1 MRNIITTLALVAS
14 AAAPAIAA
22 PAEAPVSG
30 RVQGADGRPLS
41 SVFVQQQ
48 GAVNSAITDEKGAYA
63 LKLDP
68 KGRQVLVFTA
78 VGFVGQEV
86 AADRAQ
92 TVTLRPVPTYRP
104 AFTKAPVQQVAVGDA
119 IFDTQVGLGYGLRN
133 QQLNTGTYRVD
144 GLAVNGLVAD
154 ARYRV
159 GDGVLGLSGYRV
171 KAPVHLAGLTS
182 QPNPAPSVDHSEWN
196 LIAGYTLRAAGLEW
210 LPQLVYTN
218 SFVTPAYAT
227 PWTGTPQDFAQ
238 SRHALAVGLE
248 AGKRF
253 GALEVIGRGK
263 LPVLRSTTSAAP
275 YDLGDVKWGDV
286 GILLG
291 YTLTPGLR
299 LDLTATQQW
308 AGATNTYESSQIVGV
323 GLSYHP
329 ERVAP

>member
-22 PAEAPVSG
+22 PAEGTFSG
-30 RVQGADGRPLS
+30 KVMGPDGKPLS

-48 GAVNSAITDEKGAYA
+48 GAINSAISDDKGNFT

-86 AADRAQ
+86 SAASAQ
-92 TVTLRPVPTYRP
+92 SVTLRAVPAYRP
-104 AFTKAPVQQVAVGDA
+104 TFSGAPAQDVAVGNA
-119 IFDTQVGLGYGLRN
+119 VFDTQVGLGYGLRG
-133 QQLNTGTYRVD
+133 QQVTTGARTVD
-144 GLAVNGLVAD
+144 GVAINGIVAD
-154 ARYRV
+154 ARYRT
-159 GDGVLGLSGYRV
+159 GDVVLGLSGYRI
-171 KAPVHLAGLTS
+171 KAPILLSPLTT
-182 QPNPAPSVDHSEWN
+182 QPTSVPSVDHSEWN
-196 LIAGYTLRAAGLEW
+196 LSAGYTLRAAGVDF

-218 SFVTPAYAT
+218 SFITPSYTT
-227 PWTGTPQDFAQ
+227 PWTGTPMDFSQ
-238 SRHALAVGLE
+238 SRHAIALGLE

-253 GALEVIGRGK
+253 GDLELIGRGK
-263 LPVLRSTTSAAP
+263 LPVLRSTTSSAP
-275 YDLGDVKWGDV
+275 YNLGDVRWGDV
-286 GILLG
+286 GLLVG
-291 YTLTPGLR
+291 YNVMPGLR

-308 AGATNTYESSQIVGV
+308 AGPANTYESTQIYGV

>member
-22 PAEAPVSG
+22 PAEAPLSG
-30 RVQGADGRPLS
+30 KVQGPDGKPLS

-48 GAVNSAITDEKGAYA
+48 GAISSAITDEKGAFS

-92 TVTLRPVPTYRP
+92 SVTLRPVPAYRP
-104 AFTKAPVQQVAVGDA
+104 TFAKAPAQEVAVGNA
-119 IFDTQVGLGYGLRN
+119 IFDTQVGLGYALRN
-133 QQLNTGTYRVD
+133 QLVNTGGRTVE

-159 GDGVLGLSGYRV
+159 SDAVFGVSGYRV
-171 KAPVHLAGLTS
+171 KAPIQVSPLTT
-182 QPNPAPSVDHSEWN
+182 QPNPAPSVDHSEWS
-196 LIAGYTLRAAGLEW
+196 LSAGHIVRAAGIDF
-210 LPQLVYTN
+210 LPQLVYSN
-218 SFVTPAYAT
+218 SFIAPGYAT
-227 PWTGTPQDFAQ
+227 PWTGTPMDFSQ
-238 SRHALAVGLE
+238 SRHALALGLE

-253 GALEVIGRGK
+253 GDLEVIGRGK
-263 LPVLRSTTSAAP
+263 LPLLKSVTSSAP
-275 YDLGDVKWGDV
+275 YALGDVTWGDV

-291 YTLTPGLR
+291 YNVMPGLR

-308 AGATNTYESSQIVGV
+308 AGATNTYESTQLFGI